1 MIYVIFDNILANHTW
16 TETGQLRIVQPKLPA
31 WSNRPASP
39 EAESQSLLSRLL
51 LRSKSDRI
59 MARAAQ
65 HLSVSP
71 SMRLDLLALK
81 LGVSER
87 YLRIGL
93 RAILGA
99 SPDRLAQSLSIAVA
113 A

>member
-1 MIYVIFDNILANHTW
+1 VIYVIFENVLANHTW
-16 TETGQLRIVQPKLPA
+16 TETGRLRIVQPKLPA
-31 WSNRPASP
+31 SSNQPASP

-59 MARAAQ
+59 MARAARQ
-65 HLSVSP
+65 LSVSP
-71 SMRLDLLALK
+71 SMRLDLLALE

-87 YLRIGL
+87 YLLTGL

-99 SPDRLAQSLSIAVA
+99 SPDRLARSLSMGVA